1 MIGDPSPK
9 GPSLIPEALKLS
21 VIVPVYNEKDTILH
35 VLERVLAVPI
45 RKQVIV
51 VDNCSTDGTRE
62 LLHGLDFDG
71 VQVVFQPRNM
81 GKGNSIRTGLERCT
95 GDYTIIQDADL
106 EYDPAE
112 WPLLLEKALV
122 EDLDAVFG
130 SRTLGGRAVYIY
142 WQNYVGVLFF
152 NALINL
158 LYGAHYTDVATACKM
173 IRTPVF
179 RALDLRCNGFDLD
192 FEICTRLALGGY
204 SFGEVPITYRPRSIA
219 EGKKLR
225 ALRDGLA
232 ALRVILRDR
241 FAFRPRLERRHETFH
256 IDTGL

>member
-1 MIGDPSPK
+1 MIPDSVR
-9 GPSLIPEALKLS
+9 LS
-21 VIVPVYNEKDTILH
+21 VIIPVYNERDTILD
-35 VLERVLAVPI
+35 VLERVLDVPI
-45 RKQVIV
+45 HKQVIV

-62 LLHGLDFDG
+62 LLRSLRADG
-71 VQVVFQPRNM
+71 VQIVFQPRNM
-81 GKGNSIRTGLERCT
+81 GKGNSIRTGLARCN

-112 WPLLLEKALV
+112 WPLLLEKALR

-142 WQNYVGVLFF
+142 LQNYLGVLFF
-152 NALINL
+152 NALINV

-179 RALDLRCNGFDLD
+179 RALDLTCDGFDLD

-225 ALRDGLA
+225 AVRDGLA

-241 FAFRPRLERRHETFH
+241 FLPRPRLERSHETFH
-256 IDTGL
+256 TDTGL